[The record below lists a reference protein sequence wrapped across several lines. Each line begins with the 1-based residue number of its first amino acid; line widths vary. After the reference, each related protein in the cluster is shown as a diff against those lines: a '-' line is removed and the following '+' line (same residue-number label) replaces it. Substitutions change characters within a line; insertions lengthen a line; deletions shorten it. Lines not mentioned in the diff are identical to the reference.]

1 MKKIFKKIWQ
11 PAEHYLN
18 IYSEKSDTTREEM
31 LAKLDEKWDEW
42 FLTHSGKEMA
52 EVELGNRSRE
62 IGFLKEAYYE

>member
-1 MKKIFKKIWQ
+1 MKKIFIKIWQ
-11 PAEHYLN
+11 LAEPYLD
-18 IYSEKSDTTREEM
+18 IYSEKFGITREEM